1 MSEIVLLLW
10 FVILVNVIVLMG
22 VGYVLFLL
30 KMYKKEGDE

>member
-30 KMYKKEGDE
+30 KMYNKEGEE